1 MTYSLYIQTAPNQ
14 AIIAPLPAG
23 YCVDKARIVASLEY
37 KVRREHGR
45 PIIAVSVYHNHQEID
60 SVDEHGWA
68 SEGRDRNLLLD
79 PAFDDVDF

>member
-23 YCVDKARIVASLEY
+23 YTIDKARIVASLEY

-45 PIIAVSVYHNHQEID
+45 PIIAVSIHHNHLEID
-60 SVDEHGWA
+60 SVNDLGWA
-68 SEGRDRNLLLD
+68 SEGRDDNLLLD
-79 PAFDDVDF
+79 PAFDEADF